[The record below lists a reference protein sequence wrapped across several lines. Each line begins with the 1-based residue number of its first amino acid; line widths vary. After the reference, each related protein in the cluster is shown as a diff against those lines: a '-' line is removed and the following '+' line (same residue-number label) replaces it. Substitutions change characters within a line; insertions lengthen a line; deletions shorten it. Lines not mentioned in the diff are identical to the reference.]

1 MRISLET
8 EIIVRLEGLRNATA
22 HLKRS
27 AWRSYG
33 ADG

>member
-1 MRISLET
+1 MRISSGT
-8 EIIVRLEGLRNATA
+8 VMIVRLEGLRNATT